1 MLEEEKM
8 KGSKIKFLG
17 IIALLLISVL
27 AVSGIVKADSVPV
40 EIRQVKVNGDTY
52 DVDDLRGDL
61 VRDDEV
67 EVTVKIYA
75 LEDDE
80 HVVVKAEIDGLDHD
94 EELAE
99 DETEVFSVK
108 EGRTYYKTLN
118 LKLPERMDA
127 EEFQLRIEV
136 SNRND
141 DDEVRFNV
149 MLDVSTPRDSMRIQ
163 DVIFNPDGVV
173 KAGRALIANVR
184 VKNNG
189 ERDQEGVRVRVSVP
203 ALGVSDSAWLDEV
216 ESEDSVT
223 SEDLFMRVP
232 QCAEAGEYEVVV
244 SVEYDE
250 GDEESTKTEV
260 IMVVEGDVCDAEGKD
275 KGQTVITVGSDVQ
288 DVAAGE
294 SGVVYPISLSN
305 TGSTAITY
313 QVSVQAGSWADI
325 RVSPNVV
332 VLDADETKIV
342 YVYVAA
348 HEDATVGEQT
358 FGVSVKSGEKVLK
371 EFVLKANVMEPAS
384 RGFNLK
390 KGLEVA
396 LVVIVVLLV
405 VVGLVVGF
413 KRLREDEVE
422 EEPGQEQTYY

>member
-1 MLEEEKM
+1 M
-8 KGSKIKFLG
+8 KGSKIKFLSV
-17 IIALLLISVL
+17 IALLLIGLL

-52 DVDDLRGDL
+52 DANDLRGDL
-61 VRDDEV
+61 IRDDEV
-67 EVTVKIYA
+67 EVKVKIYA

-80 HVVVKAEIDGLDHD
+80 HIVVKAEIDGLDHD

-99 DETEVFSVK
+99 AETDSFTVK

-127 EEFQLRIEV
+127 EEYKLRIEV

-141 DDEVRFNV
+141 DDEVEFNI
-149 MLDVSTPRDSMRIQ
+149 MLDVSTPRDSMRIK

-173 KAGRALIANVR
+173 KAGRALITNVR
-184 VKNNG
+184 IKNNG

-216 ESEDSVT
+216 EEEDSVT
-223 SEDLFMRVP
+223 SEDLFMRIP
-232 QCAEAGEYEVVV
+232 QCAEPGDYEVEV

-250 GDEESTKTEV
+250 GDEEVSTTET
-260 IMVVEGDVCDAEGKD
+260 ITVVENEVCGVPDED
-275 KGQTVITVGSDVQ
+275 KGQTIITVGSDVQ
-288 DVAAGE
+288 DVVAGE

-305 TGSTAITY
+305 TGSSAITY
-313 QVSVQAGSWADI
+313 QVSVEAGDWADVK
-325 RVSPNVV
+325 VSPNVV
-332 VLDADETKIV
+332 VLDADETKMV

-348 HEDATVGEQT
+348 KKDATVGEQA
-358 FGVSVKSGEKVLK
+358 FGVEVKSGDKVLK
-371 EFVLKANVMEPAS
+371 EFVLKANVAEPAKQ
-384 RGFNLK
+384 GLNLK
-390 KGLEVA
+390 KGLEVG
-396 LVVIVVLLV
+396 LVVLVVLLV

-413 KRLREDEVE
+413 KRLKEDE

>member
-1 MLEEEKM
+1 M

-17 IIALLLISVL
+17 IMALLLISVL

-40 EIRQVKVNGDTY
+40 EIRQVKVNGDEY
-52 DVDDLRGDL
+52 DTNDMRGDL
-61 VRDDEV
+61 IRDDEV
-67 EVTVKIYA
+67 EVRVKIFA

-94 EELAE
+94 EDLAE
-99 DETEVFSVK
+99 DETDSFTVK
-108 EGRTYYKTLN
+108 EGRTYYKTLT
-118 LKLPERMDA
+118 LRLPERMDA
-127 EEFQLRIEV
+127 EEYKLRIEV

-141 DDEVRFNV
+141 DDEVEFNV
-149 MLDVSTPRDSMRIQ
+149 MLDVSTPRDSMRIK

-184 VKNNG
+184 LKNNG

-216 ESEDSVT
+216 EKEDSVT
-223 SEDLFMRVP
+223 SEDLFMRIP
-232 QCAEAGEYEVVV
+232 QCAEAGEYEVEV

-250 GDEESTKTEV
+250 GDEEVVKTEV
-260 IMVVEGDVCDAEGKD
+260 ITVVENEVCGAEEGD
-275 KGQTVITVGSDVQ
+275 KGQTVITVGSDIQ

-313 QVSVQAGSWADI
+313 QVSVQAGSWADV

-332 VLDADETKIV
+332 VLDADETKMV

-348 HEDATVGEQT
+348 KEDATVGEQT
-358 FGVSVKSGEKVLK
+358 FGVSVQSGEKVLK
-371 EFVLKANVMEPAS
+371 EFVLKANVMEPAN
-384 RGFNLK
+384 RGFDLK

-396 LVVIVVLLV
+396 LVVLVVLLV

-413 KRLREDEVE
+413 KRLREDE